1 MTEPIT
7 KVDREEFKTGTL
19 SYRIFDVELKT
30 CYDVSI
36 DEVQMGFSILIVE
49 DDTRQNFSV
58 AREKVLG
65 IA

>member
-7 KVDREEFKTGTL
+7 KVDRAEFKTGTL

-30 CYDVSI
+30 CYYVAV
-36 DEVQMGFSILIVE
+36 DEVQMSFSILIVE
-49 DDTRQNFSV
+49 DDTRQKFSV
-58 AREKVLG
+58 TREKVLG